1 MGRRRGLR
9 RYAEN
14 PIEFEGAPSLGPGEP
29 ALLGYSFTSTQAV
42 RDVIVNL
49 SGQAL
54 SVQLAGGGF
63 GTYTQVTSDPTA
75 DVQSA
80 SQLTRTY
87 GTVGSE
93 IALAPY
99 SITLA
104 SRGRSRR
111 SRSSRRPAGPTA
123 FDGVLSATPGRKG
136 GV

>member
-1 MGRRRGLR
+1 MTPVGLALAWVGAAASAATR
-9 RYAEN
+9 SN

-104 SRGRSRR
+104 CREPLPPFPFKPPPCG
-111 SRSSRRPAGPTA
+111 THC
-123 FDGVLSATPGRKG
+123 V
-136 GV
+136 